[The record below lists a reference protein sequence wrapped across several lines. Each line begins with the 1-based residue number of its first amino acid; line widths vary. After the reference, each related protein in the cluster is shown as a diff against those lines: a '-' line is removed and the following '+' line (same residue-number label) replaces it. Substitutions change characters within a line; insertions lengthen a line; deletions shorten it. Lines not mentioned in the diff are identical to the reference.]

1 MANLKKV
8 QIQLLDANTG
18 KPLEDVDPLTSA
30 EAVTFSDG
38 ETFQEK
44 YDNGQLTG
52 PQGARGQQGP
62 TGATGPKGDKGD
74 PGIQGPAGATGPK
87 GDKGDPGIQG
97 PKGLTGPAGPQGA
110 RGVQGPAGATG
121 PKGDK
126 GDPGDNVKFGTS
138 LNNAREIKLFF
149 KVVQ

>member
-18 KPLEDVDPLTSA
+18 NPLEDVVPLTSA

-44 YDNGQLTG
+44 YDKGQLTG

-74 PGIQGPAGATGPK
+74 PGIQGP
-87 GDKGDPGIQG
+87 Q
-97 PKGLTGPAGPQGA
+97 GLTGPAGPQGA
-110 RGVQGPAGATG
+110 RGAQGPAGATG

>member
-8 QIQLLDANTG
+8 QIQLLDVNTG
-18 KPLEDVDPLTSA
+18 DPIEDVDPLTSA
-30 EAVTFSDG
+30 GAVTFSDG

-44 YDNGQLTG
+44 YDKGQLTG
-52 PQGARGQQGP
+52 PQGPA
-62 TGATGPKGDKGD
+62 GPKGDVGL
-74 PGIQGPAGATGPK
+74 QGPAGSTGPK

-110 RGVQGPAGATG
+110 RGAQGPAGATG

-126 GDPGDNVKFGTS
+126 GDPGDNVKVGTS
-138 LNNAREIKLFF
+138 LANSKEVKLFF
-149 KVVQ
+149 KVV

>member
-18 KPLEDVDPLTSA
+18 NPLEDVNPLTSA
-30 EAVTFSDG
+30 EAVSFSDG

-74 PGIQGPAGATGPK
+74 PGIQGP
-87 GDKGDPGIQG
+87 Q
-97 PKGLTGPAGPQGA
+97 GLTGPAGPQGA
-110 RGVQGPAGATG
+110 RGAQGPAGATG

>member
-18 KPLEDVDPLTSA
+18 NPLEDVVPLTSA
-30 EAVTFSDG
+30 EAVTFSDR

-44 YDNGQLTG
+44 YDNGQLTGPKGDKGDPGIQGPAG

-74 PGIQGPAGATGPK
+74 PGIQGPT
-87 GDKGDPGIQG
+87 
-97 PKGLTGPAGPQGA
+97 GPQGA
-110 RGVQGPAGATG
+110 RGAQGPAGATG

>member
-18 KPLEDVDPLTSA
+18 NPLEDVVPLTSA
-30 EAVTFSDG
+30 EAVTFSDR

-44 YDNGQLTG
+44 YDNGQL
-52 PQGARGQQGP
+52 
-62 TGATGPKGDKGD
+62 
-74 PGIQGPAGATGPK
+74 TGPK